1 MALATYSDL
10 KTSVANYLARSDLT
24 SQIPDFIQL
33 AEIRLRRDLRI
44 RQMLKVATT
53 TTTGGDS
60 TVGLPS
66 DFLELRDIFFVSDP
80 SIVVSYLTP
89 SSFTRNAR
97 TTESGKPVNYTILS
111 GEFQFAPIPDTTYTI
126 QMLYYAAPTF
136 LSDAVSSNVFLVN
149 APDALL
155 YGALGEAEPYLRN
168 DARLQTWN
176 ALYQRA
182 ITALD
187 TADEQGE
194 FSASP
199 LKMTL
204 AAR

>member
-10 KTSVANYLARSDLT
+10 KTSVASYLARSDLT

-33 AEIRLRRDLRI
+33 AEVRLRRDLRI

-66 DFLELRDIFFVSDP
+66 DFLELRDIFFINDP

-111 GEFQFAPIPDTTYTI
+111 GEFQFAPIPDATYTI

-136 LSDAVSSNVFLVN
+136 LSDSVTTNVFLQTT
-149 APDALL
+149 PDALL
-155 YGALGEAEPYLRN
+155 YAALGEAEPYLMN

-182 ITALD
+182 VTSLSA
-187 TADEQGE
+187 ADEQSE

-204 AAR
+204 SSR

>member
-66 DFLELRDIFFVSDP
+66 DFLELRDIFFISDP

-97 TTESGKPVNYTILS
+97 ATESGKPVNYTILS

-155 YGALGEAEPYLRN
+155 YGALGEAEPYLMN

-182 ITALD
+182 IVALG

-204 AAR
+204 ASR